1 MIAKVLERHMSEP
14 LPPTAVLE
22 ALPFTSLDDLRRPVE
37 AFRFPKRDGAV
48 VFVLAKTGGG
58 KSATMVRLMRMAA
71 ETSLFRCGR
80 FYSGYDLPLPSSR
93 AASDVLV
100 WDVDRPVSPPRD
112 GPAAGCV
119 EAVLR
124 LGSGQPTVQVRVAR
138 LAVWTDR
145 REMAVFCNVA
155 GSKERLDLA
164 RLAERHKAAADL
176 SLILAEVE
184 P

>member
-71 ETSLFRCGR
+71 ETSLFRWGR
-80 FYSGYDLPLPSSR
+80 FYSGSDLPLPSSR

-100 WDVDRPVSPPRD
+100 WDVDRPVSPQEVDQLR
-112 GPAAGCV
+112 AAWKLSFVSAQASRRFKSALQGSLL
-119 EAVLR
+119 VL
-124 LGSGQPTVQVRVAR
+124 
-138 LAVWTDR
+138 TDY
-145 REMAVFCNVA
+145 
-155 GSKERLDLA
+155 
-164 RLAERHKAAADL
+164 
-176 SLILAEVE
+176 
-184 P
+184 